1 MPPEQIIAWIVAANT
16 AITLATSLYTFL
28 TSRASKALAEI
39 EKLAKSIGDD
49 RERRK
54 VADEAGVAR
63 FSLPEQRKLKAQAA
77 LEHLP
82 DHQAAHRLE
91 LAVGKPNGRVGTL
104 GERLKPGAAVSQRMQ
119 ELLLEQAKR

>member
-54 VADEAGVAR
+54 VADEAVVAR
-63 FSLPEQRKLKAQAA
+63 FSLLEQRMLKAEAA
-77 LEHLP
+77 IEHLP
-82 DHQAAHRLE
+82 DQQAAHRLE
-91 LAVGKPNGRVGTL
+91 LAVEKLNGRIETL
-104 GERLKPGAAVSQRMQ
+104 DERLKPVAAISERMQ